1 MDSFLFNLKKTLGTL
16 LLPSS
21 LIFLCLFFGFLI
33 WPLRRRRRMARN
45 CFFSA
50 LFIYIIAATAPIPNI
65 LLWWLEKPF
74 KPISVSVLEKQHI
87 DTLVILM
94 GGISTSDSI
103 YPIDQLNSYSRLRI
117 LKAWKIIQN
126 DPEITRVIIIGGN
139 KKYFKISE
147 ADIGKK
153 FLEELKLPKRI
164 SIKVLYAYDT
174 FQSLAELPP
183 VVKGKKIGLI
193 TSAFHLR
200 RAMYIARIFHINSVA
215 IPCNY
220 LHRTCTWSI
229 KHLWP
234 DPMCLEKSNIVTHEY
249 LGLVWI
255 WLCHFLYKY

>member
-1 MDSFLFNLKKTLGTL
+1 MNSFLFNLKKLIGTL

-33 WPLRRRRRMARN
+33 WPLKKRRRIARN

-50 LFIYIIAATAPIPNI
+50 LLIYITAATAPIPNV

-74 KPISVSVLEKQHI
+74 KPVSITVLKKQHI
-87 DTLVILM
+87 DTLVVLM
-94 GGISTSDSI
+94 GGIRPIDSTSSVDILS
-103 YPIDQLNSYSRLRI
+103 SYSRLRI
-117 LKAWKIIQN
+117 LKAWEIARH
-126 DPEITRVIIIGGN
+126 DPQITRIIIIGGN
-139 KKYFKISE
+139 KRYSPISE
-147 ADIGKK
+147 ANTGKR
-153 FLEELKLPKRI
+153 FLELLGLPKNV
-164 SIKVLYAYDT
+164 KVTILYAYDT
-174 FQSLAELPP
+174 FQSLANLPP
-183 VVKGKKIGLI
+183 LVKGEKFGLI

-200 RAMYIARIFHINSVA
+200 RSMYIAHIFNLKPIA

-249 LGLVWI
+249 LGLIWAWI
-255 WLCHFLYKY
+255 SHFII